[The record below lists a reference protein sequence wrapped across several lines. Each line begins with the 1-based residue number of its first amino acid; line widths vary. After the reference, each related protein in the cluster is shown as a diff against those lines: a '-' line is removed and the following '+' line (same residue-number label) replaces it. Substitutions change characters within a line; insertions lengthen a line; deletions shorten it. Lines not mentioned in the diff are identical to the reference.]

1 MQAVTRPV
9 LIELRGVGKS
19 YAVGAIECQVLTDVH
34 LSVREG
40 EFVTIAGPSGCGKTT
55 LLSLMGLLDVPTHGE
70 LRFAG
75 EAVAMLGRAQRALLR
90 NRYVGFV
97 FQGFNLIDDLNVA
110 DNVALPLSFR
120 RDMSARERRLRVMEA
135 LASVGMTH
143 RMRHYPSGLSGGQKQ
158 RVAVARAVVG
168 DPSVILAD
176 EPTGN
181 LDTQNGDIV
190 MALLSQ
196 LHASGRTICM
206 VTHEDRFSA
215 RADRM
220 VRLFDGR
227 VVDESTYQQRRSE
240 ADSGLDERR
249 FSQSTL

>member
-1 MQAVTRPV
+1 
-9 LIELRGVGKS
+9 
-19 YAVGAIECQVLTDVH
+19 
-34 LSVREG
+34 
-40 EFVTIAGPSGCGKTT
+40 
-55 LLSLMGLLDVPTHGE
+55 
-70 LRFAG
+70 
-75 EAVAMLGRAQRALLR
+75 
-90 NRYVGFV
+90 
-97 FQGFNLIDDLNVA
+97 
-110 DNVALPLSFR
+110 
-120 RDMSARERRLRVMEA
+120 
-135 LASVGMTH
+135 
-143 RMRHYPSGLSGGQKQ
+143 
-158 RVAVARAVVG
+158 VG

-196 LHASGRTICM
+196 LQASGRTICM

-249 FSQSTL
+249 FSESTL